1 MQRFFSSGHAVDLV
15 LLVIAAEL
23 AVLSLRRRRRPAAWL
38 DRVLVVAPGVCLLL
52 ALRVAL
58 TGGPWLLIAAALA
71 LSFPFHL
78 ADVVR
83 RRL

>member
-15 LLVIAAEL
+15 LLVIAAEY
-23 AVLSLRRRRRPAAWL
+23 AFLSLRRPRRRGKAV
-38 DRVLVVAPGVCLLL
+38 DRVLTLVPGICLLL

-58 TGGPWLLIAAALA
+58 TGGSWPLVAAALA
-71 LSFPFHL
+71 LSFPFHI